1 MNRGYSSGQG
11 HPGECPEAVCGLKS
25 ANYEDRLKEMDI
37 TTLEERRHQADMLY
51 VYKVLTGREDVDKGQ
66 WYTMAA
72 EAARTLRTASHK
84 LNVKV
89 NHGRQAE
96 LFLCEGVGTVH
107 GMAYQDKS
115 RTKEQLMDLRR
126 PMPNTA

>member
-1 MNRGYSSGQG
+1 MNR
-11 HPGECPEAVCGLKS
+11 ECPEAVSGLKS
-25 ANYEDRLKEMDI
+25 ANYEDRLKELDI

-66 WYTMAA
+66 WFTMAA

-96 LFLCEGVGTVH
+96 LFLCEGVRTVH